1 MPRPTSPR
9 IDAAERDAKALELR
23 KDGLTY
29 TQIAERL
36 GISRSTAHKHVTR
49 GLHRT
54 RQEPA
59 DELRRL
65 EAERLNQLWAEA
77 MAVLRRRHVL
87 VQSGKVVK
95 DDDGQPITDD
105 GPLLQ
110 ATTTLLRVMERRAR
124 LLGLDAPA
132 RHEVLTLDVIDA
144 EIRRLEE
151 QLTQAVPGAR
161 HSSSC

>member
-77 MAVLRRRHVL
+77 MAVLRRRHVM
-87 VQSGKVVK
+87 VQSGKIVK
-95 DDDGQPITDD
+95 GDDGQPITDD
-105 GPLLQ
+105 GPVLQ
-110 ATTTLLRVMERRAR
+110 ATATLLRVMERRAR

-132 RHEVLTLDVIDA
+132 KHEVLTLDAIDA

-151 QLTQAVPGAR
+151 QLSQVAPHAKTE
-161 HSSSC
+161 

>member
-36 GISRSTAHKHVTR
+36 GMSRSTAHKYVTR

-77 MAVLRRRHVL
+77 MAVLRRRHVV

-95 DDDGQPITDD
+95 DDDGQPIPDD
-105 GPLLQ
+105 GPVLQ

-132 RHEVLTLDVIDA
+132 KHEVLTLDAIDA
-144 EIRRLEE
+144 EIRQLEE
-151 QLTQAVPGAR
+151 QLSKVVP
-161 HSSSC
+161 HSKTE

>member
-59 DELRRL
+59 EELRRL

-77 MAVLRRRHVL
+77 MAVLRRRHLL

-95 DDDGQPITDD
+95 GDDGQPITDD
-105 GPLLQ
+105 GPVLQ

-124 LLGLDAPA
+124 LFGLDAPA
-132 RHEVLTLDVIDA
+132 RHEVLTLDAINA
-144 EIRRLEE
+144 EIRQLEE
-151 QLTQAVPGAR
+151 QLSKVVP
-161 HSSSC
+161 HSKTE